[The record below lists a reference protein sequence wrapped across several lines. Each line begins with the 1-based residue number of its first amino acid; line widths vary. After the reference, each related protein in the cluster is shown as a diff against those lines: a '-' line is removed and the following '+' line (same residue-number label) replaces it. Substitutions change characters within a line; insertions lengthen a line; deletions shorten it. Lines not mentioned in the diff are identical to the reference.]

1 MEAVW
6 VLVGLVT
13 GALVGY
19 LLMRQVQKPL
29 EAQLKDAVERLSS
42 REAEVRES
50 ALKME
55 AIQGD
60 LASSN
65 AEIEGLRTKLEER
78 DNAHEQRLAA
88 YKSAEDQLKDTFK
101 ALSGDALE
109 QSTKQLLAQSE
120 EVLKRFKE
128 TNEGDEAARKIEIES
143 MLRPVKDNLEKLDEH
158 NQRMERHRQGA
169 YQELMK
175 EVVLLKDGQTG
186 LTRETTRLVKALQD
200 PGSAGSW
207 GEMVLERVV
216 EMAGLDGYWS
226 YLTQETIE
234 TEDGRQRPDMV
245 ISLPGGRSLI
255 VDSKAPMRSYV
266 TALETED
273 DNQKAALLIDHAKK
287 LLDHAKELKRRDY
300 SKSVES
306 APDFV
311 VLFVPSESAYRSAI
325 EKRPGLFEEA
335 SELNVLIATPMALL
349 PLLKAVAYG
358 WQQEKLALSARKLQA
373 DAAQLY
379 DRVCKLADHYTKLGR
394 ALRDAGRRYNDL
406 GATLESRVLPA
417 ARKFK
422 DHGVQTNNQ
431 LAAIEPLDFAPRP
444 LNSAELAPNSGM
456 ILPGMD

>member
-1 MEAVW
+1 METAW
-6 VLVGLVT
+6 AFAGLVV
-13 GALVGY
+13 GALMSF
-19 LLMRQVQKPL
+19 LLMRQVQKPV
-29 EAQLKDAVERLSS
+29 EARLNDALERL
-42 REAEVRES
+42 RLQEAEQREI
-50 ALKME
+50 
-55 AIQGD
+55 IQKLEVAQTELSD
-60 LASSN
+60 SN
-65 AEIEGLRTKLEER
+65 ATIQGLRTKLEER

-120 EVLKRFKE
+120 EVLKRFKD
-128 TNEGDEAARKIEIES
+128 TNDGDEAARKLEIEN
-143 MLRPVKDNLEKLDEH
+143 MLRPVRDNLEKLDEH

-287 LLDHAKELKRRDY
+287 LLDHAKELRRRDY
-300 SKSVES
+300 SKSVDS

-422 DHGVQTNNQ
+422 DHGVQTSSH

-444 LNSAELAPNSGM
+444 LNSAELSPNGGM
-456 ILPGMD
+456 VLPGMD